1 MKALPRKLDF
11 SYEESFM
18 LTDKGRMILNQAK
31 RRNLQAIRDLGCQY
45 IWGEEGF
52 PKDESRARYWY
63 TAAADAGQ
71 TEAMWDVATM
81 YLSGEGGVVGIDRG
95 LEYLRTAA
103 TRRRWA
109 FGADTAAQFLGEIYQ
124 NGYYNTASDV
134 AEAQK
139 WQDIARIQHRRYR
152 GWKKKTAKLRH

>member
-1 MKALPRKLDF
+1 MKALTHTLDF
-11 SYEESFM
+11 SCEESLV
-18 LTDKGRMILNQAK
+18 LTDEGRIILDRAK
-31 RRNLQAIRDLGCQY
+31 RRKLQAIRDLGCQY

-63 TAAADAGQ
+63 TVAADAGH

-81 YLSGEGGVVGIDRG
+81 YLRGEGGDVDIERG

-103 TRRRWA
+103 TGRRWA
-109 FGADTAAQFLGEIYQ
+109 FGAELAAQLLIEIYQ
-124 NGYYNTASDV
+124 NGYYNTTSDV

-139 WQDIARIQHRRYR
+139 WQNIAKIQHKRYR
-152 GWKKKTAKLRH
+152 GYKRKRVS